1 MITDLERFAFNQARF
16 AFYAV
21 HTIERDEIRLG
32 ITFEQALDRIRDTPL
47 GQKYLANVS
56 IAEMKR
62 EARDPGSLM
71 DANTD
76 CGRWTN
82 NEFGGYVEDFI
93 EK

>member
-1 MITDLERFAFNQARF
+1 MITDLQRFAFNQARF

-32 ITFEQALDRIRDTPL
+32 ITFEQALDRIRATPL

-56 IAEMKR
+56 LDEMKR
-62 EARDPGSLM
+62 EAREPDSLM

-76 CGRWTN
+76 LGKYTN
-82 NEFGGYVEDFI
+82 GEFGGYVEDFV
-93 EK
+93 EL